1 MINIILQHAISGIKN
16 EAVRVIVA
24 RNILVSLKV
33 HNPRWFFF
41 CFFFFVLFFLNFY
54 IHELFVY
61 HLAPKI
67 DEAKKELLTFRTA
80 YCMCKILWM
89 AVY

>member
-33 HNPRWFFF
+33 HNPRWFFSVF
-41 CFFFFVLFFLNFY
+41 FVFFFNFY